1 MLTKPRLSVGA
12 GGAVGAVL
20 RLLRP
25 AVVIRSAVW
34 SLLSSTARCAGRGV
48 AFLALPAG
56 RAVAVACGSVGAA
69 LRPVRPS
76 AGGFASYL
84 FFGSSKK
91 GVRGFDTS
99 INISF

>member
-1 MLTKPRLSVGA
+1 MLINPRLIFGASGVVGA
-12 GGAVGAVL
+12 AL
-20 RLLRP
+20 RLLR
-25 AVVIRSAVW
+25 AAAVIRSAVW

-69 LRPVRPS
+69 LRSARPS

-99 INISF
+99 IHISF